1 MKKTY
6 NFCDRK
12 LTIAF
17 LFAALMTLCTQRT
30 WAECTLQTFSN
41 YSVMLEGSNQLRLK
55 FPLYSKLNSDCWIA
69 EGTIYIQIDGSDSKE
84 VIFHCES
91 ETDIAGSDYN
101 PWMKCYKG
109 VDGTMRLFRQRGYST
124 TTIGT
129 TSSKV
134 NCPCKEN
141 SDDAFVDLLW
151 DVPKKYRG
159 KKVTISWSMRHNGN
173 SPEPN
178 KWLAIDATS
187 INMSDAPDVQAP
199 MIMDP
204 IISFDAGKP
213 NQIVVPYMIATNDV
227 KTMKAHYKEIIGNI
241 YFEKTVNLGN
251 SASDF
256 VWLTTDNPIHDFYLE
271 ATYTDSEG
279 TEQTSVSPSID
290 VPVLHQPYGLGAVL
304 NPDGT
309 VVLTWGIN
317 HPRWDDI
324 SPSDTWE
331 IQRNVSGSSEA
342 NNGQWVTIGQV
353 DYDDQETEYTY
364 TDNTLLSAYKGNNV
378 YYRVRRVITS
388 IWGWSD
394 WTGWAMSEL
403 TATIALP
410 TVAQATVHRAGEWS
424 DSKHEVAI
432 DFSVGASSQYD
443 SQERFVIR
451 NADDWATFAQ
461 LVNKGQTSLNA
472 IMAADIDLGTNL
484 VRVGDSSSHAYNGT
498 FDGNGHV
505 LNFSPDTLDVECAA
519 PFAYVGTATF
529 RNLHLTGSICSR
541 RKFAAGLVGQVLRGK
556 TLTIERCHSTVTV
569 GSSIS
574 GDATNGGFVGAVM
587 EDAFINMKNCLFDGR
602 LTGDDSS
609 CNGGLV
615 GWCWYKAT
623 LENCLFAPA
632 EITTSM
638 KDCRTFVR
646 MQSESRLKLVNS
658 YFTVPYGGNQYDSQG
673 RFIIYHADDWNTFL
687 DLVKEAKGSN
697 INAVLGG
704 DISVS
709 TMVGSESAPYQGNFD
724 GNGHTI
730 SVSISSDQT
739 YTALFQHIKN
749 ATFNNLTVKGNVS
762 GGRHTAGLVGRAVG
776 TNTIQNC
783 RVSTNIT
790 TSDRYA
796 GGFIGHGTSAKNII
810 HYCLFD
816 GSATNTG
823 AFNDDTYVGAFIG
836 WEDGGT
842 SNEVSANL
850 ENGRYYNFSHPGANY
865 KYTDPHNWGGTNNW
879 SMNDWNECNKAKGKS
894 AAQLIQALGS
904 SKWTSDDEGNVL
916 PVLTTTDVGQGSSAF
931 GMDKPQLAMAL
942 GEDWVLSGNA
952 VLPVMTISEEQDHK
966 TIVWDPLAKLVL
978 DIEKTVG
985 NEVKY
990 TEQMEL
996 TEEERQGGHL
1006 QIDLTSS
1013 CVDHQFRFRVDPRN
1027 STLPLLDTLG
1037 VEVKKTDAGE
1047 LAIYRFDSNA
1057 KLSSLKAD
1065 TMQNAVSL
1073 SWETDGGVVD
1083 FYRILRY
1090 DKLEPDKVETLE
1102 SEYTQTVYID
1112 RTVRPQHNYV
1122 YTIQGV
1128 TLCEGEHVS
1137 EISREGCCE
1146 PTGMVRGYVRLA
1158 NGIGLPGVTVTATPV
1173 DANVGNVV
1181 SCVTDSAGYFEIG
1194 GLLYQGAGQY
1204 TLTIP
1209 GAEPKSVQFDDDYNL
1224 FTNINFYQQNYFTF
1238 SGFVLYEGS
1247 SIPVAGVRF
1256 LRDGQPVMNASGKAV
1271 TTNNQGA
1278 FEVSVPQGTHSIQVV
1293 KEGHVF
1299 KNDGYYIDLDKEEG
1313 DQRDHNWQ
1321 KDLSD
1326 IYLWDQT
1333 KVKLQ
1338 GRVVGGN
1345 DQGLL
1350 PLGQSLSK
1358 NNLGKDVTMVFQLE
1372 GDNTSWIVRDQLDP
1386 TVTDLHYPHSHGKD
1400 GQDTTRVDAYR
1411 HRIEVHPDPNTG
1423 EYEVP
1428 FYPVKYKVTE
1438 IYAQGYPTLFQTG
1451 MVSETVDLTTYADGD
1466 TATYSRI
1473 YHATPKLDVWQF
1485 NGTSDRYYGLKR
1497 YISRDNAGIN
1507 DTIVLW
1513 DNGKYALGHPVFM
1526 AGASVPLVLSAR
1538 EEYYYNNES
1547 LGELDIVQLN
1557 GGRVIAGN
1565 GLVADNQTDEIELDS
1580 LGEGTYVFVP
1590 MNTTFTQEDDLAL
1603 RTLKFTLEYDG
1614 SYYDCQPLQA
1624 YIMAVKPKSEG
1635 RHITVGKNAHL
1646 VDILRDPPGANSSAY
1661 IEQGSKFSYS
1671 YTANL
1676 TVTGGVK
1683 LNVGLGSGS
1692 DFYVGMWAGVTPP
1705 AGGTAFGSTAGTT
1718 TTSTNYGSLS
1728 YTLGTTYY
1736 EDWAYNYEFE
1746 TKDRISTSSNPLDVG
1761 MDADV
1766 YIGMVDDVIMEDAIA
1781 VRVVNSSALQRLMP
1795 GMGGKTIVNGHE
1807 YNVNGSAK
1815 VLARGWDATNGDSV
1829 YLVRDDVIQA
1839 YNQTNSTFAYSQAYI
1854 LNTIIPDL
1862 IKTRNS
1868 MVLDYTTDS
1877 TYAQALADKS
1887 KQPVYVSLVAADNP
1901 LFATADTLYT
1911 RYVPTGMDDQWNDT
1925 IQSIN
1930 NLIETWVGFIAAN
1943 EKEKLEVNNGNLLKV
1958 YDFDGIT
1965 NISHN
1970 ESFATSEGLHRY
1982 WRLPVSIDVGGP
1994 GKGTGYQ
2001 KTPGDYRYT
2010 QDNQGVINSVDYV
2023 GGGLKVSFSIAPLFG
2038 FDFNYMNGKS
2048 EAYSKSSG
2056 FNLVCSRTSNLSV
2069 GVYLAKEISADSISK
2084 LQEAGDLGVF
2094 YKNVESNIK
2103 DIYNGKLGTN
2113 TNSYL
2118 NGTGSAKRYRNFVYR
2133 TLGGAT
2139 CSPYENERRTLF
2151 YRPGT
2156 VLDQKTVDIDQL
2168 RIWADQ
2174 PSVSNVPYGEPARF
2188 TIYLANE
2195 SPMPELTNRIFRFYL
2210 DDKSNPKGAKLYID
2224 GAAVTRDGI
2233 MVWLNPGD
2241 VVEKK
2246 LEVYAGAEYDY
2257 ENLVLGFCNPDDI
2270 TRVHRVNISAHFVP
2284 SAGKINI
2291 SKPGDKWV
2299 VNTESAYDKDLQAYY
2314 LPVHIDGFDVNYRN
2328 FDHIELQYKLSNQ
2341 GDKEWVNVCSYYR
2354 NNDEGKELMA
2364 RASGERKLMD
2374 SDGFID
2380 ANFYGETDPV
2390 EQYYDLRAVTFCR
2403 HDGGYLTS
2411 SSNILTG
2418 IKDTRRPQPFGTPQP
2433 TNGILGIGDDIKIA
2447 FSEQIAG
2454 NYLSSVNN
2462 FEVLGTTNTTSISL
2476 STALQFDGKGLAMSV
2491 SKRNLADKDFTLDL
2505 MLKPKHN
2512 GKDMT
2517 VLYQGDE
2524 ETSYLK
2530 LGVTS
2535 AGELSVDISGNV
2547 VKSETAV
2554 DFTEIRQ
2561 VAYVFDVDDE
2571 KNETKVVFYEGN
2583 TVIGEG
2589 TLKGIYTGQGRL
2601 TFGSDY
2607 EGEMLETRLWNKAMT
2622 AAELATYSM
2631 KRLTG
2636 YELGLIDN
2644 YPMNEGRGTYCYD
2657 KAVGSNDLELRG
2669 VTWRSPEGI
2678 SMKLDG
2684 EKGIRLASDNF
2695 NRLNYHDY
2703 TLMFW
2708 FRTNDA
2714 NGTLMANG
2722 EARDELDNKNHFNI
2736 GFENGELFF
2745 RSGGQQVNTR
2755 GYFHDGAWHHLAVT
2769 VNRSRNVGNIYVD
2782 QSLIQSFPVDT
2793 LGGISGNNLYLG
2805 ATYTDARTATKQLT
2819 GNIDEVAMFEM
2830 EITENGLK
2838 TFSNQTPT
2846 GEEMGLLAYL
2856 SFSRSEKQEDNSQR
2870 LMPTGISLKKYKDN
2884 HGKVVEG
2891 HCDTIVSPDVIE
2903 QYADRSMYA
2912 PMTDGGKLENIKYS
2926 FVADG
2931 KDLLINLDVPDY
2943 QIEKTNVFIIVKE
2956 VADLQGNLMAS
2967 PLTMNLYVYRNPLH
2981 WNVKRKQVDV
2991 EYGQETTFELAIE
3004 NLSGKT
3010 QKFTLEGL
3018 PDWMTVSRKSG
3029 SISALDEAFV
3039 TMTISPYVNVGDYEE
3054 IIYIVGEN
3062 GTTEPLPINVKV
3074 RGEAPQW
3081 AVDEQL
3087 KASSNVMYM
3096 VARVNLGSEIARE
3109 SDDMLSAVGKGHRI
3123 LGTAH
3128 VDTDPKTESNDGLVY
3143 LTIYNTSDADEHTP
3157 LTFEFYDASSNRIFV
3172 VEKKIDAD
3180 VALIPDTI
3188 YFKADTVL
3196 GSASAPINLYSGF
3209 KEVQSL
3215 QLEKGWNWVSSYIQP
3230 AKAKMSD
3237 LMNSFGTWEVGDGI
3251 EILKDDGSYELL
3263 TYKAVYDPKTYTE
3276 KYYWD
3281 HGDQAYQLSVQRMYR
3296 IYVHND
3302 KTIYWS
3308 GDNYSYVGVPVHKGW
3323 NRISYLSFMNLPLTT
3338 ALSDYTEM
3346 AQVGDIIKTQSEF
3359 AVLNIDKSGNRSWK
3373 GTLKYMRTGEGYML
3387 KRGADDDVQFYY
3399 PYYSSGTIYNNSASQ
3414 QVAERTPL
3422 YLNNTGSSMCVIAQV
3437 DGFDL
3442 KEGDKLVAISGA
3454 ETRGVAEADEEG
3466 LFFLSVADTDDGR
3479 VGFAIE
3485 RDGEIVAT
3493 TAQQMNYVDNGV
3505 TGTLNQPTVISFIP
3519 FDATESE
3526 GWYSLQGIK
3535 LNDKPVQKGV
3545 FIHNGQKVVVK

>member
-41 YSVMLEGSNQLRLK
+41 YSVMLEGSNQLRIK

-304 NPDGT
+304 KSDGT

-796 GGFIGHGTSAKNII
+796 GGIIGHGTSAKNII

-1073 SWETDGGVVD
+1073 SG
-1083 FYRILRY
+1083 
-1090 DKLEPDKVETLE
+1090 
-1102 SEYTQTVYID
+1102 
-1112 RTVRPQHNYV
+1112 
-1122 YTIQGV
+1122 
-1128 TLCEGEHVS
+1128 
-1137 EISREGCCE
+1137 
-1146 PTGMVRGYVRLA
+1146 
-1158 NGIGLPGVTVTATPV
+1158 
-1173 DANVGNVV
+1173 
-1181 SCVTDSAGYFEIG
+1181 
-1194 GLLYQGAGQY
+1194 
-1204 TLTIP
+1204 
-1209 GAEPKSVQFDDDYNL
+1209 
-1224 FTNINFYQQNYFTF
+1224 
-1238 SGFVLYEGS
+1238 
-1247 SIPVAGVRF
+1247 
-1256 LRDGQPVMNASGKAV
+1256 
-1271 TTNNQGA
+1271 
-1278 FEVSVPQGTHSIQVV
+1278 
-1293 KEGHVF
+1293 
-1299 KNDGYYIDLDKEEG
+1299 
-1313 DQRDHNWQ
+1313 
-1321 KDLSD
+1321 
-1326 IYLWDQT
+1326 
-1333 KVKLQ
+1333 
-1338 GRVVGGN
+1338 
-1345 DQGLL
+1345 
-1350 PLGQSLSK
+1350 
-1358 NNLGKDVTMVFQLE
+1358 
-1372 GDNTSWIVRDQLDP
+1372 
-1386 TVTDLHYPHSHGKD
+1386 
-1400 GQDTTRVDAYR
+1400 
-1411 HRIEVHPDPNTG
+1411 
-1423 EYEVP
+1423 
-1428 FYPVKYKVTE
+1428 
-1438 IYAQGYPTLFQTG
+1438 
-1451 MVSETVDLTTYADGD
+1451 
-1466 TATYSRI
+1466 
-1473 YHATPKLDVWQF
+1473 
-1485 NGTSDRYYGLKR
+1485 
-1497 YISRDNAGIN
+1497 
-1507 DTIVLW
+1507 
-1513 DNGKYALGHPVFM
+1513 
-1526 AGASVPLVLSAR
+1526 
-1538 EEYYYNNES
+1538 
-1547 LGELDIVQLN
+1547 
-1557 GGRVIAGN
+1557 
-1565 GLVADNQTDEIELDS
+1565 
-1580 LGEGTYVFVP
+1580 
-1590 MNTTFTQEDDLAL
+1590 
-1603 RTLKFTLEYDG
+1603 
-1614 SYYDCQPLQA
+1614 
-1624 YIMAVKPKSEG
+1624 
-1635 RHITVGKNAHL
+1635 
-1646 VDILRDPPGANSSAY
+1646 
-1661 IEQGSKFSYS
+1661 
-1671 YTANL
+1671 
-1676 TVTGGVK
+1676 
-1683 LNVGLGSGS
+1683 
-1692 DFYVGMWAGVTPP
+1692 
-1705 AGGTAFGSTAGTT
+1705 
-1718 TTSTNYGSLS
+1718 
-1728 YTLGTTYY
+1728 
-1736 EDWAYNYEFE
+1736 
-1746 TKDRISTSSNPLDVG
+1746 
-1761 MDADV
+1761 
-1766 YIGMVDDVIMEDAIA
+1766 
-1781 VRVVNSSALQRLMP
+1781 
-1795 GMGGKTIVNGHE
+1795 
-1807 YNVNGSAK
+1807 
-1815 VLARGWDATNGDSV
+1815 
-1829 YLVRDDVIQA
+1829 
-1839 YNQTNSTFAYSQAYI
+1839 
-1854 LNTIIPDL
+1854 
-1862 IKTRNS
+1862 
-1868 MVLDYTTDS
+1868 
-1877 TYAQALADKS
+1877 
-1887 KQPVYVSLVAADNP
+1887 
-1901 LFATADTLYT
+1901 
-1911 RYVPTGMDDQWNDT
+1911 
-1925 IQSIN
+1925 
-1930 NLIETWVGFIAAN
+1930 
-1943 EKEKLEVNNGNLLKV
+1943 
-1958 YDFDGIT
+1958 
-1965 NISHN
+1965 
-1970 ESFATSEGLHRY
+1970 
-1982 WRLPVSIDVGGP
+1982 
-1994 GKGTGYQ
+1994 
-2001 KTPGDYRYT
+2001 
-2010 QDNQGVINSVDYV
+2010 
-2023 GGGLKVSFSIAPLFG
+2023 
-2038 FDFNYMNGKS
+2038 
-2048 EAYSKSSG
+2048 
-2056 FNLVCSRTSNLSV
+2056 
-2069 GVYLAKEISADSISK
+2069 
-2084 LQEAGDLGVF
+2084 
-2094 YKNVESNIK
+2094 
-2103 DIYNGKLGTN
+2103 
-2113 TNSYL
+2113 
-2118 NGTGSAKRYRNFVYR
+2118 
-2133 TLGGAT
+2133 
-2139 CSPYENERRTLF
+2139 
-2151 YRPGT
+2151 
-2156 VLDQKTVDIDQL
+2156 
-2168 RIWADQ
+2168 
-2174 PSVSNVPYGEPARF
+2174 
-2188 TIYLANE
+2188 
-2195 SPMPELTNRIFRFYL
+2195 
-2210 DDKSNPKGAKLYID
+2210 
-2224 GAAVTRDGI
+2224 
-2233 MVWLNPGD
+2233 
-2241 VVEKK
+2241 
-2246 LEVYAGAEYDY
+2246 
-2257 ENLVLGFCNPDDI
+2257 
-2270 TRVHRVNISAHFVP
+2270 
-2284 SAGKINI
+2284 
-2291 SKPGDKWV
+2291 
-2299 VNTESAYDKDLQAYY
+2299 
-2314 LPVHIDGFDVNYRN
+2314 
-2328 FDHIELQYKLSNQ
+2328 
-2341 GDKEWVNVCSYYR
+2341 
-2354 NNDEGKELMA
+2354 
-2364 RASGERKLMD
+2364 
-2374 SDGFID
+2374 
-2380 ANFYGETDPV
+2380 
-2390 EQYYDLRAVTFCR
+2390 
-2403 HDGGYLTS
+2403 
-2411 SSNILTG
+2411 
-2418 IKDTRRPQPFGTPQP
+2418 
-2433 TNGILGIGDDIKIA
+2433 
-2447 FSEQIAG
+2447 
-2454 NYLSSVNN
+2454 
-2462 FEVLGTTNTTSISL
+2462 
-2476 STALQFDGKGLAMSV
+2476 
-2491 SKRNLADKDFTLDL
+2491 
-2505 MLKPKHN
+2505 
-2512 GKDMT
+2512 
-2517 VLYQGDE
+2517 
-2524 ETSYLK
+2524 
-2530 LGVTS
+2530 
-2535 AGELSVDISGNV
+2535 
-2547 VKSETAV
+2547 
-2554 DFTEIRQ
+2554 
-2561 VAYVFDVDDE
+2561 
-2571 KNETKVVFYEGN
+2571 
-2583 TVIGEG
+2583 
-2589 TLKGIYTGQGRL
+2589 
-2601 TFGSDY
+2601 
-2607 EGEMLETRLWNKAMT
+2607 
-2622 AAELATYSM
+2622 
-2631 KRLTG
+2631 
-2636 YELGLIDN
+2636 
-2644 YPMNEGRGTYCYD
+2644 
-2657 KAVGSNDLELRG
+2657 
-2669 VTWRSPEGI
+2669 
-2678 SMKLDG
+2678 
-2684 EKGIRLASDNF
+2684 
-2695 NRLNYHDY
+2695 
-2703 TLMFW
+2703 
-2708 FRTNDA
+2708 
-2714 NGTLMANG
+2714 
-2722 EARDELDNKNHFNI
+2722 
-2736 GFENGELFF
+2736 
-2745 RSGGQQVNTR
+2745 
-2755 GYFHDGAWHHLAVT
+2755 
-2769 VNRSRNVGNIYVD
+2769 
-2782 QSLIQSFPVDT
+2782 
-2793 LGGISGNNLYLG
+2793 
-2805 ATYTDARTATKQLT
+2805 
-2819 GNIDEVAMFEM
+2819 
-2830 EITENGLK
+2830 
-2838 TFSNQTPT
+2838 
-2846 GEEMGLLAYL
+2846 
-2856 SFSRSEKQEDNSQR
+2856 
-2870 LMPTGISLKKYKDN
+2870 
-2884 HGKVVEG
+2884 
-2891 HCDTIVSPDVIE
+2891 
-2903 QYADRSMYA
+2903 
-2912 PMTDGGKLENIKYS
+2912 
-2926 FVADG
+2926 
-2931 KDLLINLDVPDY
+2931 
-2943 QIEKTNVFIIVKE
+2943 
-2956 VADLQGNLMAS
+2956 
-2967 PLTMNLYVYRNPLH
+2967 
-2981 WNVKRKQVDV
+2981 
-2991 EYGQETTFELAIE
+2991 
-3004 NLSGKT
+3004 
-3010 QKFTLEGL
+3010 
-3018 PDWMTVSRKSG
+3018 
-3029 SISALDEAFV
+3029 
-3039 TMTISPYVNVGDYEE
+3039 
-3054 IIYIVGEN
+3054 
-3062 GTTEPLPINVKV
+3062 
-3074 RGEAPQW
+3074 
-3081 AVDEQL
+3081 
-3087 KASSNVMYM
+3087 
-3096 VARVNLGSEIARE
+3096 
-3109 SDDMLSAVGKGHRI
+3109 
-3123 LGTAH
+3123 
-3128 VDTDPKTESNDGLVY
+3128 
-3143 LTIYNTSDADEHTP
+3143 
-3157 LTFEFYDASSNRIFV
+3157 
-3172 VEKKIDAD
+3172 
-3180 VALIPDTI
+3180 
-3188 YFKADTVL
+3188 
-3196 GSASAPINLYSGF
+3196 
-3209 KEVQSL
+3209 
-3215 QLEKGWNWVSSYIQP
+3215 
-3230 AKAKMSD
+3230 
-3237 LMNSFGTWEVGDGI
+3237 
-3251 EILKDDGSYELL
+3251 
-3263 TYKAVYDPKTYTE
+3263 
-3276 KYYWD
+3276 
-3281 HGDQAYQLSVQRMYR
+3281 
-3296 IYVHND
+3296 
-3302 KTIYWS
+3302 
-3308 GDNYSYVGVPVHKGW
+3308 
-3323 NRISYLSFMNLPLTT
+3323 
-3338 ALSDYTEM
+3338 
-3346 AQVGDIIKTQSEF
+3346 
-3359 AVLNIDKSGNRSWK
+3359 
-3373 GTLKYMRTGEGYML
+3373 
-3387 KRGADDDVQFYY
+3387 
-3399 PYYSSGTIYNNSASQ
+3399 
-3414 QVAERTPL
+3414 
-3422 YLNNTGSSMCVIAQV
+3422 
-3437 DGFDL
+3437 
-3442 KEGDKLVAISGA
+3442 
-3454 ETRGVAEADEEG
+3454 
-3466 LFFLSVADTDDGR
+3466 
-3479 VGFAIE
+3479 
-3485 RDGEIVAT
+3485 
-3493 TAQQMNYVDNGV
+3493 
-3505 TGTLNQPTVISFIP
+3505 
-3519 FDATESE
+3519 
-3526 GWYSLQGIK
+3526 
-3535 LNDKPVQKGV
+3535 
-3545 FIHNGQKVVVK
+3545 